1 MSFLEAWLHGEGSF
15 IGVIMMGVKSIFF
28 RLLIFH
34 LLTFPCGYSWERD
47 YNNLSLT
54 SFLYA
59 NTQWN
64 PQLLL
69 PSSCPRSSSCTQKH
83 WKSRPPKRCCP
94 WVHLL
99 GWRLAITFSG
109 SVRKRHDYSLVLVT
123 IVFFP
128 ASHCWS
134 ALLHFCTPSSGTA
147 TSTGTMS
154 TSASGS
160 AAGYISLL
168 IINTIYMLITF
179 RSHMHISDVI
189 KMFFIFFWIK

>member
-1 MSFLEAWLHGEGSF
+1 
-15 IGVIMMGVKSIFF
+15 MGVKSIFF
-28 RLLIFH
+28 RLLIFR

-69 PSSCPRSSSCTQKH
+69 PSSCLRSSSRAH
-83 WKSRPPKRCCP
+83 MHRKSRPPKRCCP

-99 GWRLAITFSG
+99 GWRPSITFLGVSASG
-109 SVRKRHDYSLVLVT
+109 TTTHFVLSFLRVT
-123 IVFFP
+123 IIYFLV
-128 ASHCWS
+128 SRCWS
-134 ALLHFCTPSSGTA
+134 ALLHFCTASSGTT

-154 TSASGS
+154 TSASS
-160 AAGYISLL
+160 SVAEYISIM
-168 IINTIYMLITF
+168 IISIIYMLITF
-179 RSHMHISDVI
+179 RSHMHKSDVT
-189 KMFFIFFWIK
+189 KHVDYIFLE